1 MAYALVSLVVLVLG
15 LAVVVASLRRQVRS
29 LGDRLDRLGWPATA
43 DSGVE
48 LAAGAEPSVHH
59 VDPAG
64 PGETPVDVQ
73 PVTITDLG
81 RSPVSPAAV
90 RRVALSV
97 PLIKLAALS
106 YGLRRALS
114 EDTRT
119 LAAVTARRE
128 LKRQRR
134 QRGRARK
141 PESTPTAAQ
150 GHGWIS

>member
-15 LAVVVASLRRQVRS
+15 LAVVVASLRRQVRA
-29 LGDRLDRLGWPATA
+29 LGERLDRLGRPVSA
-43 DSGVE
+43 DPGAG
-48 LAAGAEPSVHH
+48 LAAGAEPSVHR
-59 VDPAG
+59 VD

-81 RSPVSPAAV
+81 RPPVSPAAV
-90 RRVALSV
+90 RRVALSA

>member
-15 LAVVVASLRRQVRS
+15 LAVVVASLRRQVRA
-29 LGDRLDRLGWPATA
+29 LGDRLDRLGRPPTA
-43 DSGVE
+43 DAGVE
-48 LAAGAEPSVHH
+48 LAAGAEASVHR
-59 VDPAG
+59 VNAAG
-64 PGETPVDVQ
+64 PGEAPVDVQ

-81 RSPVSPAAV
+81 RPAVSPAAV
-90 RRVALSV
+90 RRVALSA

-106 YGLRRALS
+106 YGLRRAFS

-134 QRGRARK
+134 RRGRARK
-141 PESTPTAAQ
+141 PESTPTTAQ